1 MQKNIYFFLFELNRL
16 CVSRYDT
23 DVLYMDSEVQFSNYM
38 GTRNSMKGA
47 GKTLS
52 MNYM

>member
-1 MQKNIYFFLFELNRL
+1 MQKNIYFFNLNSTGFASL
-16 CVSRYDT
+16 AMILMY
-23 DVLYMDSEVQFSNYM
+23 SNYM